1 MERMNTSKKRKV
13 MKCDVYISEK
23 LANLI
28 FLLNIHTI
36 TVTTVYRSPKYSYIK
51 QLHTI
56 INQFDNHLVFIPSS
70 LITISGL

>member
-1 MERMNTSKKRKV
+1 MERMNTSEKRKV

-51 QLHTI
+51 QSHVI
-56 INQFDNHLVFIPSS
+56 KFDNHLVFIPSS